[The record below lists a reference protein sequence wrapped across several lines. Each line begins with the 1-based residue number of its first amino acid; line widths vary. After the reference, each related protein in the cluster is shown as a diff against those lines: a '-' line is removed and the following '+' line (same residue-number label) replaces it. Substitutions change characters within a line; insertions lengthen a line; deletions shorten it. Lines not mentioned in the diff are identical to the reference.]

1 MVFRFFR
8 NCCRLRGRTNAA
20 PGMRSFDELNRSVML
35 TGTVKLHQ
43 PTMPLQN
50 AAMAH
55 TQLYRGFRYLN
66 TGTLKMSELNTPV
79 NKTNTIDL
87 SQSTP
92 NWSVNN
98 PYLEILAPRFFS
110 ADRVVDWSD
119 LPKRVSR
126 LFLKAEKNYLDSHV
140 AEARARQIGEIVND
154 GLFLPN
160 SPVMMNSEG
169 ETGVNLFAC
178 HVLSPPVSIDD
189 LDIAKQIHDGCGG
202 IGYDFSNIDDPVSAT
217 LTIERQTEL
226 LNPGRKRKAHSAVT
240 LSYTH
245 PKILEFIE
253 ISPNLTITHTNV
265 EFDDA
270 FFHKLVDQDPASL
283 ILWGK
288 LCKSIYDTGRPS
300 LSFSA
305 EKARR
310 SPSKLINNVCG
321 ESLLRENES
330 SLIGSLNLS
339 RFVVNGTFRF
349 DEFERAARLGLRCL
363 DNLHDIQ
370 DHASPVVKARC
381 LESRKV
387 GVGVMGY
394 ADALLLLN
402 IRYGSKESF
411 DFIDTLMSLLRS
423 TLVSES
429 EILGKERGFCNQELL
444 ASGTRARRNASL
456 MAVPANGTLSLVA
469 NVSGGIEPIFA
480 HLTRQKVQDTVVH
493 QLQPTF
499 RRLLEYKKLDARA
512 IFDELMSGKE
522 IGSISAVDDNMKN
535 VLVIA
540 NDLSSEEHILTQARF
555 QKYIDGGISK
565 TINFPN
571 SATISDIKDAILL
584 ARANSCVGIS
594 IYRNG
599 SLDNQPTQMAH

>member
-1 MVFRFFR
+1 M
-8 NCCRLRGRTNAA
+8 
-20 PGMRSFDELNRSVML
+20 
-35 TGTVKLHQ
+35 
-43 PTMPLQN
+43 
-50 AAMAH
+50 
-55 TQLYRGFRYLN
+55 
-66 TGTLKMSELNTPV
+66 KMSALNAPTD
-79 NKTNTIDL
+79 KTSDV
-87 SQSTP
+87 SFAASTP
-92 NWSVNN
+92 DWAINN

-110 ADRVVDWSD
+110 GNRVADWSD

-126 LFLKAEKNYLDSHV
+126 LFLKAEKKYSAPDD
-140 AEARARQIGEIVND
+140 AEARAQEVGRIIHG

-160 SPVMMNSEG
+160 SPVMMNSED
-169 ETGVNLFAC
+169 ETDVNLFAC
-178 HVLSPPVSIDD
+178 HVLPPPSSIDD

-202 IGYDFSNIDDPVSAT
+202 IGYDFSDIDDPVSAT

-240 LSYTH
+240 VSYTH
-245 PKILEFIE
+245 PKILEFID
-253 ISPNLTITHTNV
+253 ISPSLTITHTNV
-265 EFDDA
+265 EFDKE
-270 FFHKLVDQDPASL
+270 FFDGLGGRDSASVL
-283 ILWGK
+283 LWDG
-288 LCKSIYDTGRPS
+288 LCKSIHNTGRPS
-300 LSFSA
+300 LSFNA
-305 EKARR
+305 EKIKR

-339 RFVVNGTFRF
+339 RFVVNGTFDF
-349 DEFERAARLGLRCL
+349 GLFESVARLGLRCL

-370 DHASPVVKARC
+370 DHASPVVRARC

-402 IRYGSKESF
+402 IRYGSEESF
-411 DFIDTLMSLLRS
+411 VFIDRLMSLLRS
-423 TLVSES
+423 TLINES
-429 EILGKERGFCNQELL
+429 EILGKERGFCNEELL
-444 ASGTRARRNASL
+444 VSGTNARRNASL
-456 MAVPANGTLSLVA
+456 MAIPANGTLSLVA
-469 NVSGGIEPIFA
+469 NVCGGIEPVFA
-480 HLTRQKVQDTVVH
+480 YLTRQKVQDTVVH

-499 RRLLEYKKLDARA
+499 RRLLEYMKLDISS
-512 IFDELMSGKE
+512 IFNQLMAGTE
-522 IGSISAVDDNMKN
+522 VGSIMEIDGNIKN
-535 VLVIA
+535 NLVIA

-584 ARANSCVGIS
+584 AQENGCVGIS

-599 SLDNQPTQMAH
+599 SLSNQPTQMAN

>member
-1 MVFRFFR
+1 
-8 NCCRLRGRTNAA
+8 
-20 PGMRSFDELNRSVML
+20 
-35 TGTVKLHQ
+35 
-43 PTMPLQN
+43 
-50 AAMAH
+50 
-55 TQLYRGFRYLN
+55 
-66 TGTLKMSELNTPV
+66 MSELETRV
-79 NKTNTIDL
+79 DTASGMQL
-87 SQSTP
+87 SGSTP
-92 NWSVNN
+92 HWAVNN

-110 ADRVVDWSD
+110 GGRAADWSD

-126 LFLKAEKNYLDSHV
+126 LFLKAESRYSVPHV
-140 AEARARQIGEIVND
+140 AEARAKEIAEIISD

-169 ETGVNLFAC
+169 ENDVNLFAC
-178 HVLSPPVSIDD
+178 HVLSPPASLDD
-189 LDIAKQIHDGCGG
+189 LEIARQIHDGCGG
-202 IGYDFSNIDDPVSAT
+202 IGYDFSNMDDPVSAT
-217 LTIERQTEL
+217 LTIEKQTAL

-240 LSYTH
+240 LNHTH
-245 PKILEFIE
+245 PKILEFIAF
-253 ISPNLTITHTNV
+253 SPKLTITHTNV
-265 EFDDA
+265 EFDDR
-270 FFHKLVDQDPASL
+270 FFQDLASQDPEAVVLWDSLCAS
-283 ILWGK
+283 IH
-288 LCKSIYDTGRPS
+288 DTGRPS

-305 EKARR
+305 EKVRR

-339 RFVVNGTFRF
+339 RFVLNGTFRF
-349 DEFERAARLGLRCL
+349 DEFERVARLGLRCL

-402 IRYGSKESF
+402 IRYGSGASF
-411 DFIDTLMSLLRS
+411 DFIDRLMSLLKR
-423 TLVSES
+423 TLVEES
-429 EILGKERGFCNQELL
+429 EILGNERGFCNRELL
-444 ASGTRARRNASL
+444 AAGTSPRRNASL

-469 NVSGGIEPIFA
+469 NVSGGIEPVFA
-480 HLTRQKVQDTVVH
+480 YLTRQKVQDTVVH
-493 QLQPTF
+493 QLQPTL
-499 RRLLEYKKLDARA
+499 RRVLEDRKLDTRA
-512 IFDELMSGKE
+512 VFDGLMDGRE
-522 IGSISAVDDNMKN
+522 IGSISAIDENMKN

-565 TINFPN
+565 TVNFPG
-571 SATISDIKDAILL
+571 SATISDISDAILL
-584 ARANSCVGIS
+584 ARENGCVGIS